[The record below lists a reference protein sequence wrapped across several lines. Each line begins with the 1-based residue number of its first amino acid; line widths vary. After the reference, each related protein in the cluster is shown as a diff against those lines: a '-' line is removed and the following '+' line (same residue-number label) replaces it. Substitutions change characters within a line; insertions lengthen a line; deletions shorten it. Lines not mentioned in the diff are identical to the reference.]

1 MTKKIYFYR
10 FVYSYIVPK
19 KLVVLSIIGATL
31 DKGFGAKRW
40 NRWRPTVDLCR
51 HEDLVVDRL
60 ELFVSPHSQRL
71 AEVVVRDIQ
80 SVSPETEVQQH
91 PIDFEDPWDF
101 EEVYTTMLDA
111 VRALD
116 FSAGDEEVLV
126 HISTGTHVMQI
137 CWYLLTEARF
147 VPGRLLQTSP
157 GSGHGTPGHARVIDL
172 DLSKYDAIRD
182 RFATQQR
189 ADLSFLK
196 AGIDTRNAAFNAVI
210 EQVET
215 VALRSRAPILLTGPT
230 GAGKTQLAR
239 RIYTLQRERGRVE
252 GRFIEVNCATLRGD
266 QAMSMLFGHERG
278 AFTGAVK
285 ARAGVLREADG
296 GVVFLDEIGELG
308 SDEQAM
314 LLRAIEDRRF
324 MPLGSDAEV
333 RSDFQLIAGTNRDLR
348 AAVRAGRFR
357 EDLLARID
365 LWSFS
370 LPGLAERREDI
381 VPNLD
386 FELDRFAAVHGRR
399 PSFTRVAR
407 TRFVDF
413 ATSEAARW
421 PGNFRDFAGAITR
434 MGTLAPEGRIT
445 PDVVRAEVDRLTQR
459 WDQPNDAPFPRVRT
473 ALGEQA
479 EELDRFDAAQLEE
492 VLAVCAQSTSVS
504 AAGRALF
511 AASRARRR
519 STNDADRLRKYLDKF
534 GLHFND
540 VRGGAPA

>member
-1 MTKKIYFYR
+1 M
-10 FVYSYIVPK
+10 
-19 KLVVLSIIGATL
+19 SIIGATL
-31 DKGFGAKRW
+31 DKGVGAKRW

-60 ELFVSPHSQRL
+60 ELFVSPHSKRL
-71 AEVVVRDIQ
+71 AEVVVGDIN
-80 SVSPETEVQQH
+80 SVSPETEVRQH
-91 PIDFEDPWDF
+91 GVDFDDPWDF

-111 VRALD
+111 VRTLD
-116 FSAGDEEVLV
+116 FSRRDEEVLV

-157 GSGHGTPGHARVIDL
+157 GPGHGTPGLARIIDL

-182 RFATQQR
+182 RFTTQQR

-215 VALRSRAPILLTGPT
+215 VAMRSRAPMLLTGPT

-239 RIYTLQRERGRVE
+239 RIFTLQQERGRVD
-252 GRFIEVNCATLRGD
+252 GRFVEVNCATLRGD

-285 ARAGVLREADG
+285 ARAGVLREANG

-308 SDEQAM
+308 LDEQAM

-324 MPLGSDAEV
+324 MPLGSDTEV
-333 RSDFQLIAGTNRDLR
+333 HSAFQLIAGTNRDLR
-348 AAVRAGRFR
+348 EDVRAGKFR

-365 LWSFS
+365 LWSFT
-370 LPGLAERREDI
+370 LPGLAQRREDI
-381 VPNLD
+381 VPNLE

-399 PSFTRVAR
+399 PSFTPVAR
-407 TRFVDF
+407 TRFLDF
-413 ATSEAARW
+413 ATSDEAHW
-421 PGNFRDFAGAITR
+421 PGNFRDFAGAVTR
-434 MGTLAPEGRIT
+434 MATLAPEGRIT
-445 PDVVRAEVDRLTQR
+445 PDVVREEVARLERR
-459 WDQPNDAPFPRVRT
+459 WTIVDEGAPFPRVRA
-473 ALGEQA
+473 ALGEGA
-479 EELDRFDAAQLEE
+479 DELDRFDAAQLEE
-492 VLAVCAQSTSVS
+492 VLAVCARSSSAS

-534 GLHFND
+534 GLHFSD
-540 VRGGAPA
+540 L